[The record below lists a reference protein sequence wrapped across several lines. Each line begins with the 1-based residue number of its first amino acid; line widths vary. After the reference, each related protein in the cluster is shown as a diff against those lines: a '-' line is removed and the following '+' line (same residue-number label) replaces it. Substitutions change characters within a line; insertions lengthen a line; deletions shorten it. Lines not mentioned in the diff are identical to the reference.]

1 MHAAMTDTAPQT
13 HLYFDQDITLGDLL
27 KVVDLARLASVLEA
41 LLGADM
47 RLLAA
52 DGRVVLGSATPPAG
66 AGRAPFKLELE
77 PVGYLEST
85 RRDGLPAAVTLMEIL
100 AQTAARYIMAAAVQM
115 ESVKLDYAELLE
127 KNAQLRAS
135 EERYRE
141 LAASLERRVAEQVQ
155 TIEATQRQLYQAEK
169 LASVGQLAA
178 GVAHEINNPLGFV
191 RSNLNSA
198 AGYVA
203 QFGKLGALI
212 RSGQGGALLAAAWRN
227 EQMDQVL
234 EDFPLLLQ
242 ESVDGVVRVA
252 KIVSAL
258 KDFSSIDQAEETTAD
273 VNRLLQNACEVA
285 GSEFG
290 SRVQLITEYRPLPAL
305 RCHAGRLSQ
314 VFMNLLLNA
323 VQAIPE
329 SGEVRVAT
337 ASDGRAVT
345 VRITD
350 TGKGI
355 PEAQLARIF
364 DPFFTTRA
372 VGQGTGLG
380 LTVARDVVQAHGGH
394 IGVESRAGAG
404 TTFTIVLPL
413 TREA

>member
-1 MHAAMTDTAPQT
+1 MSDTVPQT
-13 HLYFDQDITLGDLL
+13 HLYFDQDITLGELL
-27 KVVDLARLASVLEA
+27 KVVDLTRLAPVLEA

-47 RLLAA
+47 RLLTA
-52 DGRVVLGSATPPAG
+52 DGQAVLGRATPSAG
-66 AGRAPFKLELE
+66 AGRAAFKLELE

-85 RRDGLPAAVTLMEIL
+85 RRDNLPAAVTLMEIL
-100 AQTAARYIMAAAVQM
+100 AQSAARYFMAAAVQM

-127 KNAQLRAS
+127 KNAQLQVS

-141 LAASLERRVAEQVQ
+141 LAASLERRVSEQVQ

-203 QFGKLGALI
+203 QFEKLGALI
-212 RSGQGGALLAAAWRN
+212 RSGQDNALLAAAWQR
-227 EQMDQVL
+227 EQLDQVL
-234 EDFPLLLQ
+234 EDFPVLLQ
-242 ESVDGVVRVA
+242 ESVEGVQRVA
-252 KIVSAL
+252 NIVSAL

-273 VNRLLQNACEVA
+273 INRLLQNACQVA

-290 SRVQLITEYRPLPAL
+290 SRVQLVSDYRPLPAL

-323 VQAIPE
+323 VQAITE
-329 SGEVRVAT
+329 IGEVRVAT
-337 ASDGRAVT
+337 ASDGRTLT
-345 VRITD
+345 VQISD

-380 LTVARDVVQAHGGH
+380 LSVARDVVQAHGGH
-394 IGVESRAGAG
+394 IGVESRVGAG

-413 TREA
+413 NREA

>member
-1 MHAAMTDTAPQT
+1 MSDTAPQT
-13 HLYFDQDITLGDLL
+13 RLYFDQDITLSELL
-27 KVVDLARLASVLEA
+27 KVVDPSRLALLLEA

-52 DGRVVLGSATPPAG
+52 DGRVVLGSVTPPAG

-77 PVGYLEST
+77 PVGHLEST
-85 RRDGLPAAVTLMEIL
+85 RHDALPAAVTLMEVL
-100 AQTAARYIMAAAVQM
+100 AQSAARYFMAAAVQM
-115 ESVKLDYAELLE
+115 ESVKLDHEELLE
-127 KNAQLRAS
+127 KNAQLQVS

-258 KDFSSIDQAEETTAD
+258 RDFSSIDQAEETTAD

-290 SRVQLITEYRPLPAL
+290 SRVQLVTDFRPLPAL

-345 VRITD
+345 VRIAD

-355 PEAQLARIF
+355 PDAQLARIF

-404 TTFTIVLPL
+404 TTFTLVLPL